1 MNKFGVEVHKFED
14 EVDAELVGKYVLI
27 KEDYIHRARPKLF
40 LRRIISVANN
50 NTTETISDDINKTL
64 ITTVPH
70 VSNARRG
77 TWSRD
82 NLQGWV
88 SVEDAEKIMVWE
100 SLEHGLV

>member
-27 KEDYIHRARPKLF
+27 KEDYIHRARPKLY
-40 LRRIISVANN
+40 LRRIVSVA
-50 NTTETISDDINKTL
+50 TDISDDINKTL

-88 SVEDAEKIMVWE
+88 SVEDAEKIMAWE
-100 SLEHGLV
+100 SLEYGLM

>member
-14 EVDAELVGKYVLI
+14 EVDGSLIGKYVLI
-27 KEDYIHRARPKLF
+27 KEEYIHRATPKLY
-40 LRRIISVANN
+40 LRRIVSVA
-50 NTTETISDDINKTL
+50 TDISDDINKTL

-70 VSNARRG
+70 VLEGRRG